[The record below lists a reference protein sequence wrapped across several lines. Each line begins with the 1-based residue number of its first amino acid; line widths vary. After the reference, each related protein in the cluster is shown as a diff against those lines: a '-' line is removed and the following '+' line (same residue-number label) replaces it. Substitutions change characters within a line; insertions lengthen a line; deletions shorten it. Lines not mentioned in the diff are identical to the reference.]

1 MNTHHLIQQCLK
13 QDRQAQHL
21 LYTQYAKQMMGVCY
35 RYTKSVEDAE
45 DVLQEGF
52 IKVFKNLNKFRNDS
66 DLVFWIKRIMIN
78 TAITYLTKHNRY
90 KNDWLKEENVL
101 HIVSADDAEI
111 NMNTKEIIDCIRAL
125 PSGYQTVFNLVAVEG
140 FSHVEVGELLR
151 LNVNTIRSQ
160 YKRARTMLIKLIEDK
175 NKSSQI
181 YEQKI

>member
-21 LYTQYAKQMMGVCY
+21 LYTQYAKTMMGICY

-52 IKVFKNLNKFRNDS
+52 IKVFNNLEKFRHDGE
-66 DLVFWIKRIMIN
+66 LVFWIKRIMIN

-90 KNDWLKEENVL
+90 KNDWLKEENVM
-101 HIVSADDAEI
+101 HIASSDDAEI
-111 NMNTKEIIDCIRAL
+111 NMQTKELIDCIRGL

-140 FSHVEVGELLR
+140 FSHIEVGELLKI
-151 LNVNTIRSQ
+151 NVNTVRSQ
-160 YKRARTMLIKLIEDK
+160 YKRARAILIKIIEDK
-175 NKSSQI
+175 NKSTLV
-181 YEQKI
+181 YEQQI